1 MHYKIILLTLFLLIL
16 NLLLKKLN
24 FLLDDPKTSY
34 HKLEK
39 RAGTPLSGG
48 IFLLLGL
55 IGLYFNNLNIF
66 FNIGIIFLLF
76 LILMLGIFSDIK
88 KNFSPKIRI
97 ILQLL
102 IIFLLVFNNNEI
114 VVLKTNINL
123 LDSLLTY
130 DLIKFIFSIFCII
143 TLLNGLNFMDGV
155 NGLVTGYLL
164 AILITLSFILK
175 GSNIENYIQ
184 DIIIIFSIFFIFNV
198 LGKSFLGDNGV
209 YVSSMIISIVIIKII
224 NSYQNISPILAVSL
238 LWYPALENLFTI
250 LRRLTKDKLSYLPDK
265 LHLHSLLFAKLNS
278 NFKNIPFKY
287 KNSLSGLIINILLLP
302 NFIFAYYF
310 YDKSFYLGIFVS
322 LYLVIYL
329 IIYFFLSKTINN

>member
-1 MHYKIILLTLFLLIL
+1 
-16 NLLLKKLN
+16 
-24 FLLDDPKTSY
+24 
-34 HKLEK
+34 
-39 RAGTPLSGG
+39 
-48 IFLLLGL
+48 
-55 IGLYFNNLNIF
+55 
-66 FNIGIIFLLF
+66 
-76 LILMLGIFSDIK
+76 
-88 KNFSPKIRI
+88 
-97 ILQLL
+97 
-102 IIFLLVFNNNEI
+102 
-114 VVLKTNINL
+114 
-123 LDSLLTY
+123 
-130 DLIKFIFSIFCII
+130 
-143 TLLNGLNFMDGV
+143 MDGV

-310 YDKSFYLGIFVS
+310 YDKSFYLGIFVF

-329 IIYFFLSKTINN
+329 IVYFFLSKTINN

>member
-16 NLLLKKLN
+16 NLLLKKVN

-48 IFLLLGL
+48 IFLLLSI
-55 IGLYFNNLNIF
+55 IGLYFNNLNVF
-66 FNIGIIFLLF
+66 FNLGIVFLLF

-97 ILQLL
+97 ILQLV
-102 IIFLLVFNNNEI
+102 IIFLLIFNNNEI
-114 VVLKTNINL
+114 VVLRTNINL

-164 AILITLSFILK
+164 SILITLSFILK

-224 NSYQNISPILAVSL
+224 NSNQNISPILAVSL

-250 LRRLTKDKLSYLPDK
+250 LRRLTKDQLSYLPDK
-265 LHLHSLLFAKLNS
+265 LHLHSLLFANLNS
-278 NFKNIPFKY
+278 NLKNIPFKY
-287 KNSLSGLIINILLLP
+287 KNSLSGLIINIFLLP

>member
-16 NLLLKKLN
+16 NLLLKKVN

>member
-16 NLLLKKLN
+16 NLLLKKVN

-102 IIFLLVFNNNEI
+102 IIFLLVFDNNEI

>member
-1 MHYKIILLTLFLLIL
+1 M
-16 NLLLKKLN
+16 
-24 FLLDDPKTSY
+24 
-34 HKLEK
+34 
-39 RAGTPLSGG
+39 
-48 IFLLLGL
+48 
-55 IGLYFNNLNIF
+55 
-66 FNIGIIFLLF
+66 
-76 LILMLGIFSDIK
+76 
-88 KNFSPKIRI
+88 
-97 ILQLL
+97 

-114 VVLKTNINL
+114 VVLRTNINL
-123 LDSLLTY
+123 FDSLLTY

-164 AILITLSFILK
+164 AILITLSFIMK

-224 NSYQNISPILAVSL
+224 NNNQNISPILAVSL

-322 LYLVIYL
+322 LYLAIYL